1 MAIYKINTSNTSFL
15 TAGEELVY
23 AGKNGFTTTL
33 GAIPVLCNSYTA
45 NASSIVFDTPNIH
58 LLQDDN
64 YAAHILDVPALEGIS
79 TTYIKAPIL
88 QYSVSTIKEGS
99 VGYTEQDST
108 ISLDIQTYDVTANT
122 ITVSNK
128 PYGEASF
135 LNTILPTPPFYITA
149 YQTLTSNNFSNRTAY
164 ITGSTKPIKR
174 TNNVEGI
181 TGTYNSNLGITP
193 RSRNTI
199 KVYLDDTQTD
209 SFNLINDNVTV
220 TLDGTTSEIKTI
232 VDLYTVPAI
241 EAKDL
246 VSLTVFNNLY
256 SITNTSYVSN
266 DALYDANLTN
276 NNFYKIKFNKE
287 FSANVGGLYL
297 LNVSPDLTGTVGNLT
312 SNSFTVDTSSAY
324 PYSYSLSNNN
334 IYYLYQKSKVRYTT
348 ARLDEFGRLQ
358 GTQPATYIVEA
369 TNINRYNRSSNSIR
383 KVIEVEPL
391 NASKIGNIT
400 ITESIVID
408 TSGGASINITA
419 TFPTV
424 LGRDITSYEIKYRVT
439 SAEGEVLPG
448 GIASI
453 PHDESITNISYTI
466 NGLPRGR
473 TAGGNTVE
481 ITITPMIGLFR
492 GFPNRVTHFI
502 IGKQGRPSG
511 VQNLNV
517 AQQGVFL
524 LFSWQFQLTTEGYI
538 LDLDTKEVEI
548 RQYPGLVD
556 VTSPESI
563 AAAWGF
569 SIVVARVAFPNTS
582 YTLPISSFGPYT
594 YLLRVRDTSDIES
607 VDIGA
612 SALST
617 VRPSTIR
624 VIKSYNETDP
634 STSYITQDNLSFPT
648 SNDYPELSF
657 TSFSESINGGLVLSD
672 SSNTDN
678 ANGSATGFSLYSNT
692 SYLTTSTNPFAEYIT
707 PIRNMGEVVRGTIR
721 MSPIIAASTPGITY
735 GTFYTTI
742 VSGVTDFH
750 GSAGLSPSANVL
762 VDNAFGGIG
771 SILGFDN
778 AQAAPVTYSS
788 TQKTLVSGGPLGNIY
803 AIRNVGQFTGDVSN
817 ANSYALI
824 AGVINA
830 NTIALGEVYFA
841 NGRPSGANSFGNVTI
856 AGNSYALVNLL
867 QYGDPEATVTFLG
880 EERSILQNVFVRY
893 ATSNVYYAAN
903 ANGVVG
909 YPGHGNVNGNS
920 FTGAANN
927 VEFGWKNYVP
937 GSTDFQ
943 YFQIKLQLINLEP
956 EQAELILQ
964 DLKYEVDTEQKTI
977 RQKLEITSVSGV
989 VFDYSYAN
997 FYEIPEISAIV
1008 VDSAISQFA
1017 QVYDVTKTSC
1027 TIKALNSQNGNFSDN
1042 ATISV
1047 MAVGG

>member
-33 GAIPVLCNSYTA
+33 GAIPIFCNSYIA
-45 NASSIVFDTPNIH
+45 NASSIVFSVPNIH

-64 YAAHILDVPALEGIS
+64 YATHILAVPALEGIS
-79 TTYIKAPIL
+79 TTYVKAPIL
-88 QYSVSTIKEGS
+88 QYPASVIKEGS
-99 VGYTEQDST
+99 IGYTEQDSS
-108 ISLDIQTYDVTANT
+108 ISLDIQTYSVTANT

-128 PYGEASF
+128 PYGESS
-135 LNTILPTPPFYITA
+135 LVSSILPVAPFYITA

-164 ITGSTKPIKR
+164 ITGSTRSIKR
-174 TNNVEGI
+174 TNNVEGVSGSY
-181 TGTYNSNLGITP
+181 TSNLGVTP
-193 RSRNTI
+193 RSRNNI
-199 KVYLDDTQTD
+199 KVYLDDIQTD
-209 SFNLINDNVTV
+209 SFTLSNDNVSV
-220 TLDGTTSEIKTI
+220 TLTGSTSEVKT
-232 VDLYTVPAI
+232 VVELYTVPAI
-241 EAKDL
+241 ESKDL

-256 SITNTSYVSN
+256 SVINTSYVAN

-312 SNSFTVDTSSAY
+312 SNSFTVDTSSSY
-324 PYSYSLSNNN
+324 PYSYSLSNSN

-369 TNINRYNRSSNSIR
+369 TNINRYNRASNSIR
-383 KVIEVEPL
+383 RTIEVEPL
-391 NASKIGNIT
+391 NASKITNID

-419 TFPTV
+419 TFPTIR
-424 LGRDITSYEIKYRVT
+424 GRDITSYEIKYRVT

-453 PHDESITNISYTI
+453 PHDESLENISYTI

-473 TAGGNTVE
+473 TAGGNTLE
-481 ITITPMIGLFR
+481 ITVTPMIGLFR
-492 GFPNRVTHFI
+492 GFPNRRTHFI
-502 IGKQGRPSG
+502 IGKQGSPSG

-556 VTSPESI
+556 VSSEESI

-607 VDIGA
+607 EFIAA

-617 VRPSTIR
+617 VRPSTVR
-624 VIKSYNETDP
+624 VIKAYNESDP
-634 STSYITQDNLSFPT
+634 TTSYITQDNISFPN
-648 SNDYPELSF
+648 SNDHPELSF
-657 TSFSESINGGLVLSD
+657 TSFSESINGGLVMSD

-678 ANGSATGFSLYSNT
+678 SNGSATGFSIYSNT
-692 SYLTTSTNPFAEYIT
+692 NYLTTSTNPFAEYIT
-707 PIRNMGEVVRGTIR
+707 PIRDMGESVRGTIR
-721 MSPIIAASTPGITY
+721 ISPILAASTPGFTY
-735 GTFYTTI
+735 GTFYTTV
-742 VSGVTDFH
+742 VSGITDFH

-771 SILGFDN
+771 SILGFNN
-778 AQAAPVTYSS
+778 AQAAAVTYSS
-788 TQKTLVSGGPLGNIY
+788 IHKTLISGGALGNIY
-803 AIRNVGQFTGDVSN
+803 AIRNTGQFANDVSN

-830 NTIALGEVYFA
+830 NAIALGEVYFA
-841 NGRPSGANSFGNVTI
+841 NGKLSGSNSFGNVTI
-856 AGNSYALVNLL
+856 AGNSYALINLL

-880 EERSILQNVFVRY
+880 EEKSILQNVFVRY
-893 ATSNVYYAAN
+893 STSNVFYAAN

-909 YPGHGNVNGNS
+909 YPGHGNVNGNAFS
-920 FTGAANN
+920 GAANN

-937 GSTDFQ
+937 GSADFQ
-943 YFQIKLQLINLEP
+943 YFQVKVQLINPDP
-956 EQAELILQ
+956 ESAELILQ
-964 DLKYEVDTEQKTI
+964 DLKYEVDTEQKTV
-977 RQKLEITSVSGV
+977 RQKLQITSVGGV
-989 VFDYSYAN
+989 VFDYAYAN

-1008 VDSAISQFA
+1008 VDSSTSQFP
-1017 QVYDVTKTSC
+1017 QIYDVTKTSC
-1027 TIKALNSQNGNFSDN
+1027 TIKVLNSQNGNFSSN

-1047 MAVGG
+1047 LAVGG

>member
-1 MAIYKINTSNTSFL
+1 MAIYRINTSNTNFL
-15 TAGEELVY
+15 TVGEELVY

-33 GAIPVLCNSYTA
+33 GSIPVFCNSYVA
-45 NASSIVFDTPNIH
+45 NASSIVFNTYNLH

-64 YAAHILDVPALEGIS
+64 YATHVLDVPALEGIA
-79 TTYIKAPIL
+79 TTYVKTPIL
-88 QYSVSTIKEGS
+88 QYTASTIQEGS
-99 VGYTEQDST
+99 VGHTEQDST
-108 ISLDIQTYDVTANT
+108 ISLDIQTYDITANT

-135 LNTILPTPPFYITA
+135 ISSILPTPPFYITA

-164 ITGSTKPIKR
+164 ISGSTRSIKR
-174 TNNVEGI
+174 TNNVEGV
-181 TGTYNSNLGITP
+181 TGTYTSNLGILP

-209 SFNLINDNVTV
+209 SFDLINDNVNV
-220 TLDGTTSEIKTI
+220 SLNGTTSEVKTV

-256 SITNTSYVSN
+256 SVTNTSYVTN
-266 DALYDANLTN
+266 DSMYSADLTN
-276 NNFYKIKFNKE
+276 SNFYKIKFNKE
-287 FSANVGGLYL
+287 FSANVGGVYL

-312 SNSFTVDTSSAY
+312 STSFTVDTSSSY
-324 PYSYSLSNNN
+324 PYSYNLSNSN

-391 NASKIGNIT
+391 SVSKVPSVT
-400 ITESIVID
+400 ITESIIID
-408 TSGGASINITA
+408 TAGGAAINITA
-419 TFPTV
+419 TFPTIV
-424 LGRDITSYEIKYRVT
+424 GRDVTSYEIKYRVT

-453 PHDESITNISYTI
+453 PHDESLENISYTI

-473 TAGGNTVE
+473 TAGGNTLE

-492 GFPNRVTHFI
+492 GFNTRITHFI
-502 IGKQGRPSG
+502 IGKQGTPSG
-511 VQNLNV
+511 IQNLNV

-556 VTSPESI
+556 ITSPESI

-607 VDIGA
+607 ADIAA
-612 SALST
+612 SAIST

-624 VIKSYNETDP
+624 VIKSYNESDP
-634 STSYITQDNLSFPT
+634 TTSYITQDNTPFPT

-678 ANGSATGFSLYSNT
+678 ANGSATGFSLYGNT
-692 SYLTTSTNPFAEYIT
+692 NYLTTSTNPFAEYIT

-735 GTFYTTI
+735 GTFFTTV
-742 VSGVTDFH
+742 VSGITDFH

-771 SILGFDN
+771 SILGFN
-778 AQAAPVTYSS
+778 NVQAAPVTYSS
-788 TQKTLVSGGPLGNIY
+788 VQKTLVSGGNLGNIY
-803 AIRNVGQFTGDVSN
+803 AIRNVGQFTGDASN
-817 ANSYALI
+817 ANSFALI

-830 NTIALGEVYFA
+830 NAIALGEVYFA
-841 NGRPSGANSFGNVTI
+841 NGRPSGSNSFGNVTI
-856 AGNSYALVNLL
+856 SGNSYALINLL
-867 QYGDPEATVTFLG
+867 QYGDPESTITFLG

-893 ATSNVYYAAN
+893 STSNVYYAAN

-909 YPGHGNVNGNS
+909 YPGHGNVNGNT

-937 GSTDFQ
+937 GATDFQ
-943 YFQIKLQLINLEP
+943 YFQVKIQLINPDP

-977 RQKLEITSVSGV
+977 RQKLQITSVAGV

-997 FYEIPEISAIV
+997 FYEIPEVSAIV
-1008 VDSAISQFA
+1008 VDSATSQFA
-1017 QVYDVTKTSC
+1017 QIYDVTKTSC
-1027 TIKALNSQNGNFSDN
+1027 TIKALSSQTGNFSDN
-1042 ATISV
+1042 ATISL